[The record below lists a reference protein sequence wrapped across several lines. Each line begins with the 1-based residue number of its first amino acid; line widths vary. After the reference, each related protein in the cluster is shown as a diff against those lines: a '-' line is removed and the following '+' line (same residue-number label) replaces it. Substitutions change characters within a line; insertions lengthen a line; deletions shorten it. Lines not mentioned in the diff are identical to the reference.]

1 MINYAH
7 IKQSITTRQA
17 AESFGIPVNSHGMAV
32 CPFHDDHNPSMKVDE
47 NFYCFGCGA
56 TGDVITFTSRLFG
69 IAPAS
74 AARKLAMDFG
84 ISAEV
89 PSEYPVNS
97 KSQTQQDFENWCN
110 FARET
115 LRAYNQLLFEWKFL
129 APNEPGEDFHFLFVE
144 ALQNSAR
151 VKYLLCTLAFG
162 TEEEKR
168 EIYLTCRGEVKK
180 YYETVKTYDHI
191 SGPEAFKTE

>member
-17 AESFGIPVNSHGMAV
+17 DESFGIPVNSHGMAV
-32 CPFHDDHNPSMKVDE
+32 CPFHDDHNPSMKLDE

-69 IAPAS
+69 ISPAS

-84 ISAEV
+84 ISLEKN
-89 PSEYPVNS
+89 SEYPVIP
-97 KSQTQQDFENWCN
+97 KSQAQKDFENWCH
-110 FARET
+110 FAIET
-115 LRAYNQLLFEWKFL
+115 LRHYNQLLFEWKFL
-129 APNEPGEDFHFLFVE
+129 APNRPGEGFHFLFVE

-151 VKYLLCTLAFG
+151 VKHLLCTLAFG
-162 TEEEKR
+162 SVEEKR
-168 EIYLTCRGEVKK
+168 DIYLTCREEVKK
-180 YYETVKTYDHI
+180 YHEHIQTYEHTG
-191 SGPEAFKTE
+191 S

>member
-17 AESFGIPVNSHGMAV
+17 AESFGIPVNSRGMAV
-32 CPFHDDHNPSMKVDE
+32 CPFHDDHNPSMKVDD

-69 IAPAS
+69 ISPAS
-74 AARKLAMDFG
+74 AVRKLAMDFG
-84 ISAEV
+84 ISLEED
-89 PSEYPVNS
+89 SEYPVIP
-97 KSQTQQDFENWCN
+97 KSQAQKDFENWCH
-110 FARET
+110 FASET

-129 APNEPGEDFHFLFVE
+129 APGVPGEDFHFLFVE

-162 TEEEKR
+162 SAKEKR
-168 EIYLTCRGEVKK
+168 EIYLTCREEVKN
-180 YYETVKTYDHI
+180 YHERIQTYEHTG
-191 SGPEAFKTE
+191 S

>member
-69 IAPAS
+69 ISPAS

-84 ISAEV
+84 ISLDET
-89 PSEYPVNS
+89 SEYPTLP
-97 KSQTQQDFENWCN
+97 KSQAQKDFENWCY
-110 FARET
+110 FASET
-115 LRAYNQLLFEWKFL
+115 LRHYNQLLFEWKFL
-129 APNEPGEDFHFLFVE
+129 APGVPGEDFHFLFVE

-151 VKYLLCTLAFG
+151 VKHLICTLDFG
-162 TEEEKR
+162 SAKEKC
-168 EIYLTCRGEVKK
+168 EIYLTCREEVKK
-180 YYETVKTYDHI
+180 YHERIQEYER
-191 SGPEAFKTE
+191 SGS

>member
-32 CPFHDDHNPSMKVDE
+32 CPFHDDHNPSMKVDD

-69 IAPAS
+69 ISPAS

-84 ISAEV
+84 ISLDET
-89 PSEYPVNS
+89 SEYPTLP
-97 KSQTQQDFENWCN
+97 KSQAQTDFENWCYL
-110 FARET
+110 ASET
-115 LRAYNQLLFEWKFL
+115 LRRYNQLLFEWKFL
-129 APNEPGEDFHFLFVE
+129 APKDPGEDFHFLFVE

-151 VKYLLCTLAFG
+151 VKHLLCTLAFG
-162 TEEEKR
+162 SVEEKR
-168 EIYLTCRGEVKK
+168 DIYLTCREEVKK
-180 YYETVKTYDHI
+180 IHERIQTYEH
-191 SGPEAFKTE
+191 SGS